1 MEDLAFLGMRKPS
14 QTKAGSWKWS
24 SPVIAFGCNCLVVL
38 PALPGWVQ
46 DVKNTTI
53 AWTKQPKSYDG
64 SKIDATD
71 VLFFETHHLIFASLW
86 VICFLKQSSW
96 CDCTQ
101 K

>member
-53 AWTKQPKSYDG
+53 A
-64 SKIDATD
+64 
-71 VLFFETHHLIFASLW
+71 
-86 VICFLKQSSW
+86 
-96 CDCTQ
+96 
-101 K
+101 